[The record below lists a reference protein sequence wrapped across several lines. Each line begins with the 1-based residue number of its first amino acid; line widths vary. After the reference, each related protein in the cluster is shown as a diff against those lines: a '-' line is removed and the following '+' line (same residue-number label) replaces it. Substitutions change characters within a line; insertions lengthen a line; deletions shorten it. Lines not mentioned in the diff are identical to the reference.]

1 MKMTQGTELVVAILM
16 DDLTSAKD
24 ISAALRTQDI
34 FAHHY
39 QTLEDFWGT
48 TQMGIPDLV
57 IVDVTK
63 MSQGTVQFRNHPK
76 VKDGTLP
83 YAFYSK
89 DTTKILLQS
98 TIGLEPVGYL
108 NHDVSLPSQI
118 RSLVAALATEKAK
131 DAEMKDL
138 RSRVERIQSR
148 SQRLISERTTAE
160 EFISHYEF
168 IRNLCAEIETK
179 ATTTDFSAS
188 LLNKLENWDSI
199 AGYGLYE
206 LNQSGQK
213 LVAPEVTKKKFHPF
227 PSLWLGQAN
236 AFGVELFAQDMALQV
251 ANDLFEIEPVAI
263 RIFGASHLPDMLL
276 YVSFSEERMMNF
288 PWDVLESSLS
298 SSLRKLKLQRDV
310 PQYQSQFMP
319 MWEALDTM
327 DRLSRDTVDADLRI
341 MALSLIPLTDAAKR
355 RTTNKFYWSAFFND
369 FFLQLSGRLQKST
382 KLSLMGPWHV
392 VFFIPKENVE
402 SETRM
407 LQGFMKQFGFWKF
420 FEDNTQV
427 LTEDMMPT
435 LKLVPPSSSHYFRG
449 FEREFEDLKVRE
461 ESKRMLAGQ
470 MRHERNLSV

>member
-1 MKMTQGTELVVAILM
+1 MTTQGTELVVAILM
-16 DDLTSAKD
+16 DDLSGAKEV
-24 ISAALRTQDI
+24 SAALRTQDI

-39 QTLEDFWGT
+39 QSLEEFWGASHL
-48 TQMGIPDLV
+48 GLPDLL

-76 VKDGTLP
+76 VKDGTLK
-83 YAFYSK
+83 YAFFSK

-98 TIGLEPVGYL
+98 TLGMEPVGYIHQDIAL
-108 NHDVSLPSQI
+108 NSQV
-118 RSLVAALATEKAK
+118 RALVTTLRAEKEK
-131 DAEMKDL
+131 NLQLSEMKQK
-138 RSRVERIQSR
+138 VERIQAR
-148 SQRLISERTTAE
+148 SQRLISERAAAE
-160 EFISHYEF
+160 EFSAHYEY
-168 IRNLCAEIETK
+168 IRNLCTEVEAE

-188 LLNKLENWDSI
+188 LIKRLENWDAI
-199 AGYGLYE
+199 DGYGIYE

-236 AFGVELFAQDMALQV
+236 PHGIEQFAQDMALQV
-251 ANDLFEIEPVAI
+251 ANDLFEIEPVSI
-263 RIFGASHLPDMLL
+263 RVFGAGQNPDMLL
-276 YVSFSEERMMNF
+276 YISFREERMMNF

-298 SSLRKLKLQRDV
+298 SSLRKLRLQRDV

-327 DRLSRDTVDADLRI
+327 DRMQKDTIDADLRI
-341 MALSLIPLTDAAKR
+341 MALSLVPLTDAAKR
-355 RTTNKFYWSAFFND
+355 RTSNKFYWSAFFND

-402 SETRM
+402 SESRM
-407 LQGFMKQFGFWKF
+407 LQGFVKQFGFWKF

-427 LTEDMMPT
+427 LTEDMLPS
-435 LKLVPPSSSHYFRG
+435 LKLLPPSSSHYFRN
-449 FEREFEDLKVRE
+449 FEREFEEMKVRSE
-461 ESKRMLAGQ
+461 EKRLMMAT
-470 MRHERNLSV
+470 RNERKLTV

>member
-1 MKMTQGTELVVAILM
+1 MTTQGTELVVAILM
-16 DDLTSAKD
+16 DDLSGAKD
-24 ISAALRTQDI
+24 VSSALRTQDI

-39 QTLEDFWGT
+39 QSLEDFWGAS
-48 TQMGIPDLV
+48 QLGLPDLL

-76 VKDGTLP
+76 VKDGSLR

-98 TIGLEPVGYL
+98 TLGLDPVGYVTQDISL
-108 NHDVSLPSQI
+108 NSQLKVLVSNL
-118 RSLVAALATEKAK
+118 RTEKEK
-131 DAEMKDL
+131 NAEMTEL

-148 SQRLISERTTAE
+148 SQRLISERTAAE
-160 EFISHYEF
+160 EFISHYEY
-168 IRNLCAEIETK
+168 IRNLCSEIEAE

-188 LLNKLENWDSI
+188 LIKRLENWESI
-199 AGYGLYE
+199 EGYGLYE

-236 AFGVELFAQDMALQV
+236 THGIEQFAQDMALQV
-251 ANDLFEIEPVAI
+251 ANDLFDIEPVTI
-263 RIFGASHLPDMLL
+263 RVFGASHLPEMLL

-298 SSLRKLKLQRDV
+298 SSLRKLKLQRDM
-310 PQYQSQFMP
+310 PQYQTQFIP

-327 DRLSRDTVDADLRI
+327 DRMQKDTIDADLRI
-341 MALSLIPLTDAAKR
+341 MALSLVPLTDAAKR

-382 KLSLMGPWHV
+382 RLSLMGPWHV
-392 VFFIPKENVE
+392 VFFIPKENLE
-402 SETRM
+402 SESRM
-407 LQGFMKQFGFWKF
+407 LQTFVKQFGFWKF

-427 LTEDMMPT
+427 LTEDMLPS
-435 LKLVPPSSSHYFRG
+435 LKLLPPSSSHYFRG
-449 FEREFEDLKVRE
+449 FEREFDEMKVRSE
-461 ESKRMLAGQ
+461 EKRLLHQA
-470 MRHERNLSV
+470 RNERKLPV